1 MITQDLKI
9 AIINMYTDFKNKVIL
24 KEQMKYIEMEMKK
37 WPKWKV

>member
-24 KEQMKYIEMEMKK
+24 NEQMKNIEMETKK